1 MKDIIIVCAGGVGRE
16 TAWLIERINK
26 QTPTWNILGFVDDS
40 EELWGKEVNSYKVL
54 GSIEKLRE
62 YPDAYL
68 VCAVG
73 TSTVRKSI
81 VEKIASILP
90 DAKYATLID
99 PSATVSDY
107 VTIGEGSVIC
117 CGSIVTVN
125 IEIGKH
131 VIINLDCTVG
141 HDTVIHDFATIYP
154 SVNVSGV
161 VEIDHCAEI
170 GTGTQIIQEMKIGKY
185 SIVGAGSVVVKHIPD
200 KCTAVGVPAKPIK
213 FFD

>member
-16 TAWLIERINK
+16 IAWLIERINK

-40 EELWGKEVNSYKVL
+40 EELWGTEINSYKVL
-54 GSIEKLRE
+54 GGTERLRDHPE
-62 YPDAYL
+62 AYI

-73 TSTVRKSI
+73 TSTVRKDI

-117 CGSIVTVN
+117 CGSIITVN

-131 VIINLDCTVG
+131 VIIGNATTVG
-141 HDTVIHDFATIYP
+141 HDTVIRDFVTVHP
-154 SVNVSGV
+154 GTNVAGV
-161 VEIDHCAEI
+161 VDLGFCSEI
-170 GTGTQIIQEMKIGKY
+170 GTGTKLIQEMVVGEY
-185 SIVGAGSVVVKHIPD
+185 SVLGAGSVVVRNIPAR
-200 KCTAVGVPAKPIK
+200 CTAVGVPAKPIK
-213 FFD
+213 FF